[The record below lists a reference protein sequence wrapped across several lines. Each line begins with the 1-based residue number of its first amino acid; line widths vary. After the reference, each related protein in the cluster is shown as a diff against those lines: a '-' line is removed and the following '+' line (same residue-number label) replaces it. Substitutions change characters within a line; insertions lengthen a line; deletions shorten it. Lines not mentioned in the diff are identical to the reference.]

1 MERRQLQGVKPTNT
15 EAPKKDKK
23 DVVIGK
29 YVEEHKI
36 LKLIDRMCNG
46 ESLNHDQFVTVFDYV
61 KKKGHSSVI
70 QEEWMIPV
78 WDGDSIAYHR
88 KEIRERPGYR
98 YLGIFATMEGN
109 EMVLKY
115 GDTRNSCIASRTCY
129 KTGKII
135 EH

>member
-1 MERRQLQGVKPTNT
+1 
-15 EAPKKDKK
+15 
-23 DVVIGK
+23 
-29 YVEEHKI
+29 
-36 LKLIDRMCNG
+36 MCNG

-70 QEEWMIPV
+70 QEEWYVPV
-78 WDGDSIAYHR
+78 DIKDPLGKHM
-88 KEIRERPGYR
+88 KETRERPGYR
-98 YLGIFATMEGN
+98 YLGIFATVEGT

-115 GDTRNSCIASRTCY
+115 GDTHNGKIASRTCY